1 MSDRLKDRLN
11 KAIELNKQQ
20 AEFYNNI
27 SLKEDVELFTGYGR
41 NESANFVTKIWAR
54 LRYAHQDAFKEIGVD
69 TVKLNFLLD
78 HCKQRA
84 GGRFLEI
91 GCFRGTRFSDPIIE
105 FAGSYTGID
114 LSTNANTAFQKTV
127 DEDGRAEKATLIAG
141 DLLEHVPD
149 EQYDVLFAHGVLHHF
164 ESTELLFYKLNSLV
178 KPGGILLCAEPSQ
191 VNRLFEFVRM
201 LYRPFQSDKD
211 WEWPFARKSVRD
223 LEKYFTIESGFGWG
237 RFSMPLSLTH
247 SIPGIGSIMKPLY
260 KWLLRKELG
269 SKLSPEIW
277 LNSTVV
283 LCCSSKKSSNGGPN

>member
-1 MSDRLKDRLN
+1 
-11 KAIELNKQQ
+11 
-20 AEFYNNI
+20 
-27 SLKEDVELFTGYGR
+27 
-41 NESANFVTKIWAR
+41 VTKIWAR
-54 LRYAHQDAFKEIGVD
+54 LRYAHQDAFEDIGVD
-69 TVKLNFLLD
+69 TVKVNFLLD

-84 GGRFLEI
+84 GERFLEI

-105 FAGSYTGID
+105 CAGNYTGIN
-114 LSTNANTAFQKTV
+114 LSTSAITAFQKTV
-127 DEDGRAEKATLIAG
+127 DEDGRTEKVTLIAG

-164 ESTELLFYKLNSLV
+164 ESTELLFDKLNSLV
-178 KPGGILLCAEPSQ
+178 KPGGIILCAEPLQ
-191 VNRLFEFVRM
+191 VNRLFEFLRM

-223 LEKYFTIESGFGWG
+223 LEKYFTIERGFGWD

-247 SIPGIGSIMKPLY
+247 MIPGIGSIMRPLY

-269 SKLSPEIW
+269 SKLSSDIL

-283 LCCSSKKSSNGGPN
+283 LCCSSKKSSNG